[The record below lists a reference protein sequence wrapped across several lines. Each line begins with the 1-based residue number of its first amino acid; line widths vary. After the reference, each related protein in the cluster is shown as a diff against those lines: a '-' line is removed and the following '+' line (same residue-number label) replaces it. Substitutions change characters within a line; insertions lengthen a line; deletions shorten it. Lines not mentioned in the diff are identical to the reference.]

1 MIGLQDKQ
9 GGRFGKRRVPTR
21 VSKETTEM
29 TTHNCGGELKP
40 ARVRVKRSVGNF
52 NLLFVVDGFRC
63 SQCSEEI
70 ISRDAALAVEEASST
85 FKDELGGTVIVSSI
99 PQIVWRDESG
109 TRVASQRTAQSHA
122 KRGATVSLLFGGPG
136 TSTNLR

>member
-1 MIGLQDKQ
+1 
-9 GGRFGKRRVPTR
+9 
-21 VSKETTEM
+21 M

-70 ISRDAALAVEEASST
+70 ISRDAALAVEEASSR
-85 FKDELGGTVIVSSI
+85 FKDELGGTVIVSST
-99 PQIVWRDESG
+99 PQIVWRAESKTG
-109 TRVASQRTAQSHA
+109 VASQRTAQSYVKHGPTFS
-122 KRGATVSLLFGGPG
+122 RLFHGPG
-136 TSTNLR
+136 TSSDNRIAVCV